1 MFEEEKRY
9 FYPMFDL
16 KRMGKLSFFARIK
29 IFWFIARSQERLIWS
44 FKLTPTKVVRLD
56 VVQTWLFFFGKTIYS
71 TGSTRCI
78 CLRTVILPR
87 ILWGPTSLRSLDQ
100 ICALA
105 LNPIHFGKKVW
116 SFIKPPGGPPSPHL
130 FFSRKKLTQFFWL
143 KAASLKGGYRNFSF
157 ILS

>member
-100 ICALA
+100 IFPLA
-105 LNPIHFGKKVW
+105 LNPIHFGKVTQQKLGKK
-116 SFIKPPGGPPSPHL
+116 SGLLSNHRADRPPPICFFPGKNWPNFFGWKLHL
-130 FFSRKKLTQFFWL
+130 
-143 KAASLKGGYRNFSF
+143 
-157 ILS
+157 